1 MKTTKTTVVAA
12 LLALSYVVVLAAGM
26 YVGYF
31 KIPQPHYP
39 DPQTL
44 FETVHTPREA
54 GTDAYVA
61 WASKRCRGG
70 DMLVAIYTL
79 TNSRV
84 VDTWVELKTNHRTN
98 VRVVLDLSESRAVES
113 EKDQIKR
120 LDEAGIPYRIGHS
133 PKGSAIMHDKFTACN
148 GEWVEDG
155 SWNYTDAADDQA
167 NTLNFNIVPSPLRYA
182 KFDGEWRVLW
192 DNFGEQ
198 EIRRANRGK
207 KRPRAQKE

>member
-1 MKTTKTTVVAA
+1 MKLSKTTV
-12 LLALSYVVVLAAGM
+12 LAACLAVSHIVCLTVGL

-31 KIPQPHYP
+31 KIPQPAYP
-39 DPQTL
+39 DPQL
-44 FETVHTPREA
+44 LLHTVHTPREN
-54 GTDAYVA
+54 GTDAYVS

-84 VDTWVELKTNHRTN
+84 VDSWVDLKTNHRTN
-98 VRVVLDLSESRAVES
+98 VRVVLDLSESRAIDS
-113 EKDQIKR
+113 EKEQIKR

-167 NTLNFNIVPSPLRYA
+167 NTLNFNSVSSPLRYA
-182 KFDGEWRVLW
+182 KFSGEWNVLW
-192 DNFGEQ
+192 ADFAEQ

-207 KRPRAQKE
+207 KRPRAKKE